1 MNNITINTFANTVSI
16 NPYDHTAM
24 YYLLQSEYPDTEN
37 IPLSLIFKQLEKIE
51 LKENEGYFEGSIEL
65 IVNNETIIPKDI
77 TTSDLYQLWY
87 DLYLTTV
94 QQSHDFDYLD
104 INYKVITEII
114 DDKIN
119 IETHDL
125 VLTEK
130 GKRLTE
136 NDLVTDIRQYT
147 KKEISKVSCTF
158 ESYQQAVHDGLT
170 LFFEHLN
177 HDYKSNAFDS
187 PYYFELEKIYKRLQ
201 QNLKKQDS
209 IYT

>member
-1 MNNITINTFANTVSI
+1 MDNITINTFANTVSI
-16 NPYDHTAM
+16 NPYDHSAM
-24 YYLLQSEYPDTEN
+24 YYLLQSEFPDTEY
-37 IPLSLIFKQLEKIE
+37 IPLSNTFKQLEKIV

-65 IVNNETIIPKDI
+65 IANNKTIIPRDI
-77 TTSDLYQLWY
+77 TSSDLYLLWY

-125 VLTEK
+125 VLTEE

-136 NDLVTDIRQYT
+136 NDLVTDISQYT
-147 KKEISKVSCTF
+147 KKEINKVSCTF

-177 HDYKSNAFDS
+177 HDFKRNAFDS

-209 IYT
+209 IST

>member
-1 MNNITINTFANTVSI
+1 MDNISINTFANTVSI

-24 YYLLQSEYPDTEN
+24 YHLLQSEYPDTEH
-37 IPLSLIFKQLEKIE
+37 IPLGNTFKQLEKIE

-65 IVNNETIIPKDI
+65 IVNNKTIIPRDI
-77 TTSDLYQLWY
+77 TSSNLYQLWH

-104 INYKVITEII
+104 INYKVITETI

-125 VLTEK
+125 VLTED
-130 GKRLTE
+130 GKRLTK
-136 NDLVTDIRQYT
+136 NDLVTDISQYT
-147 KKEISKVSCTF
+147 KKETNNVSCTF
-158 ESYQQAVHDGLT
+158 ESYQQAVQDGLT

-177 HDYKSNAFDS
+177 HDFKRNAVDS
-187 PYYFELEKIYKRLQ
+187 PYYFELENIYKDYI
-201 QNLKKQDS
+201 K
-209 IYT
+209 I

>member
-1 MNNITINTFANTVSI
+1 MDNITINTFTNTVSI
-16 NPYDHTAM
+16 NPYDHSAM
-24 YYLLQSEYPDTEN
+24 YYLLQSEFPDTEY
-37 IPLSLIFKQLEKIE
+37 IPLSNTFKQLEKIV

-65 IVNNETIIPKDI
+65 IANNKTIITRDI
-77 TTSDLYQLWY
+77 TSSDLYLLWY

-125 VLTEK
+125 VLTEE

-136 NDLVTDIRQYT
+136 NDLVTDISQYT

-158 ESYQQAVHDGLT
+158 ESYQKAVHDGLT

-177 HDYKSNAFDS
+177 HDFKRNAFDS

-209 IYT
+209 IST

>member
-1 MNNITINTFANTVSI
+1 MDNITINTFANTISI
-16 NPYDHTAM
+16 NPYNHTAM
-24 YYLLQSEYPDTEN
+24 YYLLQSEFPDTEH
-37 IPLSLIFKQLEKIE
+37 IPLSNTFKQLEKIE
-51 LKENEGYFEGSIEL
+51 LKENEGYFEGSIEF
-65 IVNNETIIPKDI
+65 IVNNKTIIPRDI
-77 TTSDLYQLWY
+77 TSSDLYQLWH

-114 DDKIN
+114 DYKII

-125 VLTEK
+125 VLTEE

-136 NDLVTDIRQYT
+136 NDLVTDISQYT

-177 HDYKSNAFDS
+177 HDFKRNAFDS
-187 PYYFELEKIYKRLQ
+187 PYYFELEKIYEEYYK
-201 QNLKKQDS
+201 
-209 IYT
+209 I

>member
-1 MNNITINTFANTVSI
+1 MDNITINTFTNTVSI
-16 NPYDHTAM
+16 NPYDHSAM
-24 YYLLQSEYPDTEN
+24 YYLLQSEFPDTEY
-37 IPLSLIFKQLEKIE
+37 IPLSNTFKQLEKIV

-65 IVNNETIIPKDI
+65 IVNNKTIIPRDI
-77 TTSDLYQLWY
+77 TSSDLYLLWY
-87 DLYLTTV
+87 DLYLTTI

-125 VLTEK
+125 VLTEE

-136 NDLVTDIRQYT
+136 NDLVTDISQYT

-177 HDYKSNAFDS
+177 HDFKRNAFDS

-209 IYT
+209 IST